1 MPPVTTPTA
10 PTGPDAARLTWRAW
24 AAEVRDRQG
33 PHAHVGEDAALLAGS
48 LACLLDL
55 GQGGRLAAANLAE
68 GLRQSAALLV
78 VELIERGVRPPA
90 FPAR

>member
-1 MPPVTTPTA
+1 VTTPAA
-10 PTGPDAARLTWRAW
+10 PTSPDVARLTWRAW
-24 AAEVRDRQG
+24 AADVRDRRG
-33 PHAHVGEDAALLAGS
+33 PHAHVGEDAHLAGS

-90 FPAR
+90 FSDR